1 MYPVNRKKIGLAQTA
16 RTPCRHRRR
25 ALRSRV
31 LAVGAAIAAF
41 LAASAC
47 DRGLEAEPPLTG
59 ISGTVTFQGE
69 WTEDIGQV
77 AVAVYRD
84 LPEEATDLFGLSGA
98 DQDVLLGSRSYDY
111 FVPLENEGVYRWI
124 IVAWRRPDA
133 FWDFTSLLG
142 CYHVEGDSLPG
153 AVEVSPGRVTTG
165 IDLTVDLGLV
175 ADPPEVGSTLCTAVL
190 PEALIEAAQGGSQ

>member
-1 MYPVNRKKIGLAQTA
+1 MQTA
-16 RTPCRHRRR
+16 TPDRHLPQ
-25 ALRSRV
+25 AFRSRA

-41 LAASAC
+41 LAAAAC

-59 ISGTVTFQGE
+59 ISGTVTFLGE

-98 DQDVLLGSRSYDY
+98 DQDAPLGSRSYDY
-111 FVPLENEGVYRWI
+111 FVPLEREGVYRWI
-124 IVAWRRPDA
+124 IVAWRPPDA

-190 PEALIEAAQGGSQ
+190 PEALIEAARGGSQ

>member
-1 MYPVNRKKIGLAQTA
+1 MQMAATSDRHGL
-16 RTPCRHRRR
+16 
-25 ALRSRV
+25 RV
-31 LAVGAAIAAF
+31 LAAGAAIAAC

-59 ISGTVTFQGE
+59 ISGTVTFRGE
-69 WTEDIGQV
+69 WTEDIGEV

-84 LPEEATDLFGLSGA
+84 LPEEPLDLFGLSGT
-98 DQDVLLGSRSYDY
+98 DQGVTLGSRSYEY
-111 FVPLENEGVYRWI
+111 FVPLEREGVYRWI

-142 CYHVEGDSLPG
+142 CYHAEGDSLPG
-153 AVEVSPGRVTTG
+153 AVEVSPGRVTSG

-175 ADPPEVGSTLCTAVL
+175 ADPPELGSTVCTAVL
-190 PEALIEAAQGGSQ
+190 PEALIEAVQEGSQG

>member
-1 MYPVNRKKIGLAQTA
+1 MQMVGTSGRNGLRA
-16 RTPCRHRRR
+16 CRW
-25 ALRSRV
+25 RV
-31 LAVGAAIAAF
+31 LAAAASIAAF
-41 LAASAC
+41 CAVPAC

-59 ISGTVTFQGE
+59 ISGTVTFRGE
-69 WTEDIGQV
+69 WTEDIGEV

-84 LPEEATDLFGLSGA
+84 LPEEPADLFGLSGT

-111 FVPLENEGVYRWI
+111 FVPLEREGMYRWI

-153 AVEVSPGRVTTG
+153 AVEVSAGRVTTG
-165 IDLTVDLGLV
+165 IDLSVDLGLV
-175 ADPPEVGSTLCTAVL
+175 DDPPALGSTPCTAAL
-190 PEALIEAAQGGSQ
+190 PESLIAALQAGSG